1 MSSNNPYKKYFNEL
15 ESLVDKILTDRPV
28 DSDFTRLEHLL
39 SLGGLSNSTINSL
52 YHNCGFNSWAEF
64 YDTKRGICSSDKLL
78 MIDCVEDK
86 LRGALSSL
94 KFVFRDKIA
103 AVA

>member
-15 ESLVDKILTDRPV
+15 ESLIDKILTDRPMNH
-28 DSDFTRLEHLL
+28 DFTRLEHLL
-39 SLGGLSNSTINSL
+39 RLGGLSNSTIKSL
-52 YHNCGFNSWAEF
+52 YQNCGFNSWVEF

-86 LRGALSSL
+86 LKGALSSL
-94 KFVFRDKIA
+94 KFVFRAKTA